1 MGAAVGVVVVV
12 LVVATEAVMPV
23 YVAGSLAEVSAP
35 IDRPLP
41 STGSAVTVPMLVWAP
56 GWAVAV
62 AVQVW
67 D

>member
-1 MGAAVGVVVVV
+1 MGVVVVV
-12 LVVATEAVMPV
+12 LVIATEAVTPV

-41 STGSAVTVPMLVWAP
+41 STGSAVTVPMLVCAP
-56 GWAVAV
+56 ARAVAV
-62 AVQVW
+62 AVHVW